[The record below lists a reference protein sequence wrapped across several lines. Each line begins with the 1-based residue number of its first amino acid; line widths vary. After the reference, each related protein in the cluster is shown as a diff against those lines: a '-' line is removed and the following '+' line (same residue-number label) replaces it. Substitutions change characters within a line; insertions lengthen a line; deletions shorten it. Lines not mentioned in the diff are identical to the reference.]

1 MDQGNL
7 NVKIELEKKENE
19 SLHERI
25 QIINKQ
31 KNETTEQIQSSI
43 SAAAFKDHAVQRMN
57 IEVNQASQDI
67 EVRTR

>member
-31 KNETTEQIQSSI
+31 KNETTE
-43 SAAAFKDHAVQRMN
+43 
-57 IEVNQASQDI
+57 
-67 EVRTR
+67 